1 MQPIPHSERLETSK
15 PLLKR
20 AFRRYQPLADHALA
34 ARLLQFGLKPSDV
47 TRRPLRLQPA
57 QVAQIHAHLVSEP
70 QADAALVQQY
80 MQALLP
86 LGLRH
91 DWDTF
96 TDAINDLAVIWVDL
110 YAEGVSITAVDT
122 LLSAITVSQWFSPWV
137 SKTKTRALQHCLAHL
152 LIESAARYD
161 HTALEFARRH
171 HQHSH
176 LPNGRLLIEQLQQL
190 LIFSQ
195 ADAGLL
201 LISFKLSSTMLDGHR
216 HRMPEVAVEIIKRL
230 QQSLPKDH
238 SLFHLDSYEF
248 AVLSPQLDHSVKLDL
263 LSAKLRRPF
272 EFTVNVNHQLF
283 SVSPVIG
290 GVCRD
295 ATHKKADDML
305 AQARLALEHADN
317 TYQAFATYS
326 EALSLHADAS
336 AQLRQDVL
344 EAFEN
349 DRMALYLQP
358 IVDTDSGQCMGAEA
372 LLRCRNADGE
382 FIPPPV
388 VIEVLYQQGLGNMF
402 IRWLINTSCR
412 LASTIKQKIP
422 QPIFLSINLTAD
434 DLINRELP
442 YLLAQAL
449 KLWDVEASI
458 FTLEITEN
466 GLLVDEDTAVE
477 IMREFTSM
485 GCRMALDDFG
495 TGYSSM
501 SRLRNLPIDLV
512 KIDQSFVR
520 NVAHS
525 AQDRAIVQ
533 GIITM
538 AHGLGKKVVAE
549 GVEDVDCRTIIQS
562 LQCEKIQGYYFSRP
576 LPFDQFLAWVEHG
589 QTPAAQDL
597 VQDLVQDQQATA

>member
-1 MQPIPHSERLETSK
+1 MQHLPHTERAARLENDQ
-15 PLLKR
+15 PLLKQ
-20 AFRRYQPLADHALA
+20 AFRRYQPLSVDALA
-34 ARLLQFGLKPSDV
+34 ARLMQFGLTPADV
-47 TRRPLRLQPA
+47 TRSPLELQQA
-57 QVAQIHAHLVSEP
+57 QLTQIKTHLMTEP
-70 QADAALVQQY
+70 QANAALVEQY
-80 MQALLP
+80 LHALAQ
-86 LGLRH
+86 LGQRH
-91 DWDTF
+91 DFYAF
-96 TDAINDLAVIWVDL
+96 TEALNDLAVIWIDL
-110 YAEGVSITAVDT
+110 YAEGVSITSVET
-122 LLSAITVSQWFSPWV
+122 LLSALCVPQWFST
-137 SKTKTRALQHCLAHL
+137 SKTRALKHCLSHL

-176 LPNGRLLIEQLQQL
+176 LPNGRLLVEQLQQL

-195 ADAGLL
+195 TEAGLL

-230 QQSLPKDH
+230 QQNLPKDH
-238 SLFHLDSYEF
+238 TLFHLDSYEF
-248 AVLSPQLDHSVKLDL
+248 AVLSPQLDHTVKLDL

-272 EFTVNVNHQLF
+272 EFTVNAKQQLF

-305 AQARLALEHADN
+305 AQARLALEHADS
-317 TYQAFATYS
+317 TYQPFATYS
-326 EALSLHADAS
+326 EALSEHADAN

-344 EAFEN
+344 DAFEN

-358 IVDTDSGQCMGAEA
+358 IVDTLSGQCMGAEA
-372 LLRCRNADGE
+372 LLRCRKANGE

-412 LASTIKQKIP
+412 LASTIKQKTR

-449 KLWDVEASI
+449 KLWGVEASI

-466 GLLVDEDTAVE
+466 GLLVDEQTAVE

-549 GVEDVDCRTIIQS
+549 GVEDADCRAIIQS

-576 LPFDQFLAWVEHG
+576 LPFEQFLAWVEVG
-589 QTPAAQDL
+589 QTPAPQVELMD
-597 VQDLVQDQQATA
+597 

>member
-1 MQPIPHSERLETSK
+1 MQQINPVHIEDGSSHLK
-15 PLLKR
+15 P
-20 AFRRYQPLADHALA
+20 AFRRYQPLLPDALLTRLMRFGLNPNALTRQPIKLNQTPRSQIPQLAEEAPEVLIQQYQQALSTLCQRHGWATLVEAINHLA
-34 ARLLQFGLKPSDV
+34 A
-47 TRRPLRLQPA
+47 T
-57 QVAQIHAHLVSEP
+57 
-70 QADAALVQQY
+70 
-80 MQALLP
+80 
-86 LGLRH
+86 
-91 DWDTF
+91 
-96 TDAINDLAVIWVDL
+96 WVDL
-110 YAEGVSITAVDT
+110 YAAGVPLTAIDA
-122 LLSAITVSQWFSPWV
+122 LLSAIVIPRYFSN
-137 SKTKTRALQHCLAHL
+137 TKTMAFQRCLSQL
-152 LIESAARYD
+152 FLESAARYD

-171 HQHSH
+171 HQHSQ
-176 LPNGRLLIEQLQQL
+176 LPNGRLLKEQLQQIL
-190 LIFSQ
+190 VFSQ
-195 ADAGLL
+195 AQAGLL
-201 LISFKLSSTMLDGHR
+201 LINFKLTSTMMDGHR

-230 QQSLPKDH
+230 QLSLPKDH
-238 SLFHLDSYEF
+238 TLFHLDAYEF
-248 AVLSPQLDHSVKLDL
+248 AVLSPQLDHAVKLDL
-263 LSAKLRRPF
+263 LSAKLRQPF
-272 EFTVNVNHQLF
+272 EFTVHANHQPF

-295 ATHKKADDML
+295 ALHKKADDML

-326 EALSLHADAS
+326 EALSKQADDN

-344 EAFEN
+344 DAFEN

-358 IVDTDSGQCMGAEA
+358 IIDSNTGTCMGAEA
-372 LLRCRNADGE
+372 LLRCRKENGE

-388 VIEVLYQQGLGNMF
+388 VIEVLYQQGLGHMF

-412 LASTIKQKIP
+412 LASALKQKNT
-422 QPIFLSINLTAD
+422 QQMFLSINLTAE

-449 KLWDVEASI
+449 KLWNVDASL

-466 GLLVDEDTAVE
+466 GLLVDEEAAVE
-477 IMREFTSM
+477 IMHAFTDM

-520 NVAHS
+520 GVAHS

-549 GVEDVDCRTIIQS
+549 GVEDADCLAIIEA
-562 LQCEKIQGYYFSRP
+562 LQCEKIQGYYYSRP
-576 LPFDQFLAWVEHG
+576 LPFEQFVAWLEG
-589 QTPAAQDL
+589 QAAVSQHT
-597 VQDLVQDQQATA
+597 VTEQQLSA

>member
-1 MQPIPHSERLETSK
+1 MQYIQPTERAARLESDK
-15 PLLKR
+15 PSVQR
-20 AFRRYQPLADHALA
+20 AFRRYQPLSADALA
-34 ARLLQFGLKPSDV
+34 ARLLQFGLKPADV
-47 TRRPLRLQPA
+47 TRSALRLQSV
-57 QVAQIHAHLVSEP
+57 QVAHIQTHLMNEP
-70 QADAALVQQY
+70 QVNRALVQQY
-80 MQALLP
+80 ISAMEKLVQ
-86 LGLRH
+86 RH
-91 DWDTF
+91 DLDAF
-96 TDAINDLAVIWVDL
+96 TEAFNDLAVIWIDL
-110 YAEGVSITAVDT
+110 YAEGVSIISVDT
-122 LLSAITVSQWFSPWV
+122 LLSAISVPQWFSN
-137 SKTKTRALQHCLAHL
+137 SKTKALKHCLSHC

-176 LPNGRLLIEQLQQL
+176 LPNGRLLMEQLQQL

-195 ADAGLL
+195 SEAGLL

-238 SLFHLDSYEF
+238 TLFHLDAYEF
-248 AVLSPQLDHSVKLDL
+248 AVLSSQLDHSVKLDL

-272 EFTVNVNHQLF
+272 EFTVNANHQMF

-295 ATHKKADDML
+295 ATHKKAEDML
-305 AQARLALEHADN
+305 SQARLALEHADS
-317 TYQAFATYS
+317 TYQSFATYS
-326 EALSLHADAS
+326 EALSQHADAD

-349 DRMALYLQP
+349 DRMSLYLQP
-358 IVDTDSGQCMGAEA
+358 IVDTHNGECMGAEA
-372 LLRCRNADGE
+372 LLRCRKANGE

-412 LASTIKQKIP
+412 LASTIKQKTQ

-477 IMREFTSM
+477 IMHEFTSM

-549 GVEDVDCRTIIQS
+549 GVEDADCLAIIQS

-576 LPFDQFLAWVEHG
+576 LPFEQFLAWIEEGKASVTEV
-589 QTPAAQDL
+589 AI
-597 VQDLVQDQQATA
+597 VNQQATA